1 MESYL
6 EFVLERL
13 SIAGNVTIRAMFGG
27 HGIYSGDL
35 MFGLVADGVLYLKVG
50 ESNIKDYI
58 QANMKP
64 FSYEAKNGKP
74 ISMSYWR
81 LPLDILESNDD
92 LPKWINKAVEA
103 AKMAKPKKSYL
114 AKYKSISAKKK
125 AVTNNKKLPVKLKKP
140 ASKKKTILSK
150 KSKTVISKKK
160 KKK

>member
-103 AKMAKPKKSYL
+103 AKMAKPKILSCKIQIYFS
-114 AKYKSISAKKK
+114 KKK
-125 AVTNNKKLPVKLKKP
+125 AVTNNKNSL
-140 ASKKKTILSK
+140 
-150 KSKTVISKKK
+150 
-160 KKK
+160 